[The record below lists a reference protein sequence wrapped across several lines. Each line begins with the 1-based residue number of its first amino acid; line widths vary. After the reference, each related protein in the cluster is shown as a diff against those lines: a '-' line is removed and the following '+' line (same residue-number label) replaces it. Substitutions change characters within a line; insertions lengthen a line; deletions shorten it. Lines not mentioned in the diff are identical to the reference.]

1 MISSHG
7 KASQAQ
13 RDTAVNIKIQKKRQ
27 IRHRVHTLSMK
38 IHKTASPLSANQD
51 KPRLLVI
58 DDDVMMREIM
68 SNRLTRRGY
77 HVTLAENGYQGLE
90 SITGQKFD
98 LVLLDMMMPGMSGLE
113 VLEEVRKSYSMLS
126 LPVIMVTAVDQHETI
141 ITALESGANDYLV
154 KPVNLEVALARINSQ
169 LTLNYLSKKKDEF
182 VSFASHDLKK
192 PLMLMLDIAYSLQQ
206 DHEAG
211 QIASPKS
218 YEDIELMIRTGENM
232 KDVIE
237 GFLNQETQKAG
248 QIRLECDSVNL
259 NNLIGKIVTNN
270 SVYAQKKQIELLEDL
285 DLTLPTVQV
294 DELRIMEVLDNLVG
308 NALKFS
314 PKGTRTVL
322 RTRHDDI
329 FVYGE
334 VSDSGPGIK
343 SEDQDKLFVKRAKLS
358 AKPTGGE
365 SSSGLG
371 LAICRQLIDLHN
383 GKIGARN
390 NEEGGATFWFQIPI
404 QTSSRKTS

>member
-1 MISSHG
+1 
-7 KASQAQ
+7 
-13 RDTAVNIKIQKKRQ
+13 
-27 IRHRVHTLSMK
+27 
-38 IHKTASPLSANQD
+38 
-51 KPRLLVI
+51 
-58 DDDVMMREIM
+58 
-68 SNRLTRRGY
+68 
-77 HVTLAENGYQGLE
+77 
-90 SITGQKFD
+90 
-98 LVLLDMMMPGMSGLE
+98 
-113 VLEEVRKSYSMLS
+113 
-126 LPVIMVTAVDQHETI
+126 
-141 ITALESGANDYLV
+141 
-154 KPVNLEVALARINSQ
+154 
-169 LTLNYLSKKKDEF
+169 
-182 VSFASHDLKK
+182 
-192 PLMLMLDIAYSLQQ
+192 MLDIAYSLQQ

-294 DELRIMEVLDNLVG
+294 DELRVMEVLDNLVG